1 MTSNRKIHSLHLEVH
16 YLEIDIFLTFPNKM
30 HASRDEGFNELKYHS
45 GALTDI
51 FQLRGGF
58 VQLEHFDKHFVKD
71 NRKKIPAFGY
81 SYILDTLIY

>member
-1 MTSNRKIHSLHLEVH
+1 MQVKH
-16 YLEIDIFLTFPNKM
+16 
-30 HASRDEGFNELKYHS
+30 HS

-58 VQLEHFDKHFVKD
+58 VQLEHFDKHFVKG
-71 NRKKIPAFGY
+71 NRKKVPAFGY